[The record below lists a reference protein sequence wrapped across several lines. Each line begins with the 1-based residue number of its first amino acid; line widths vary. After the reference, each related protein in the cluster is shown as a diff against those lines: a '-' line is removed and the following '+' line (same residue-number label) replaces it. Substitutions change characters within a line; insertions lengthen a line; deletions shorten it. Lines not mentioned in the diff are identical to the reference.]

1 MNKRIAGIAL
11 AGALLVP
18 AQLAASAAATAAAP
32 QAASPIGSSDYGCT
46 SSQPPSCN
54 PAFLSLLYS
63 LLSGSGS
70 LSSQGVPAK

>member
-18 AQLAASAAATAAAP
+18 AQLAASAMATAAAP

-46 SSQPPSCN
+46 SSQPPTCN
-54 PAFLSLLYS
+54 PAFLQFLLP
-63 LLSGSGS
+63 LLTGSASGSANG
-70 LSSQGVPAK
+70 GK